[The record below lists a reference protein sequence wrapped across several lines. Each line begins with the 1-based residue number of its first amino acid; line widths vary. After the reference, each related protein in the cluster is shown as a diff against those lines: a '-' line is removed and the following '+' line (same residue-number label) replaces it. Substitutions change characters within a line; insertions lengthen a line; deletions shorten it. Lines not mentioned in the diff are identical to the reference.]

1 MRIVDFLKLMR
12 PEGWT
17 KNLVVLAGI
26 VFSRHLGALDSLV
39 LALRA
44 MAAFCLV
51 SSAVYA
57 INDIADREADAQHP
71 VKRTRPIASGRI
83 APWEGVVLSAIL
95 LGGSIF
101 LASGL
106 GIPFLCT
113 VISYFLLVVVY
124 SFALKRMVILDVLAI
139 ALGFVLRAAGG
150 AMAVKVEISPWLL
163 ACTLLLALFLALA
176 KRRAELF
183 ALGTDSPRHRAILA
197 EYPRQF
203 LDVLLAVVTCS
214 VIMCYILYTF
224 SDRTIAFYGNDRLK
238 FTVPVVIYGIFRY
251 LYLVMVRQK
260 GGRPERLLFA
270 DLPLLGAVL
279 IWCGL
284 VGIVVYMGN

>member
-1 MRIVDFLKLMR
+1 MRILEFIKLMR
-12 PEGWT
+12 PDGWT

-26 VFSRHLGALDSLV
+26 IFSKHLGAVESLV
-39 LALRA
+39 LALKA
-44 MAAFCLV
+44 VAAFCLV
-51 SSAVYA
+51 SSAVYV
-57 INDIADREADAQHP
+57 INDIADREADSQHP
-71 VKRTRPIASGRI
+71 VKRNRPIASGQVSVT
-83 APWEGVVLSAIL
+83 EGLVLAAL
-95 LGGSIF
+95 LLAGSLW
-101 LASGL
+101 LAKGL
-106 GIPFLCT
+106 GVPFLIT
-113 VISYFLLVVVY
+113 VASYFALVVVY

-150 AMAVKVEISPWLL
+150 AIAVRVEISPWLL

-183 ALGTDSPRHRAILA
+183 ALGVESPRHRAILA
-197 EYPRQF
+197 DYPKQF
-203 LDVLLAVVTCS
+203 LDVLLSVVTCS

-251 LYLVMVRQK
+251 LYLVMVREK

-270 DLPLLGAVL
+270 DLPLLCSVL
-279 IWCGL
+279 IWCGI
-284 VGIVVYMGN
+284 VGIFVYLP